1 MLVKVFIKRRI
12 KSGKEMEV
20 FSLLKK
26 LRFNAMN
33 QEGYISG
40 ESLVSAEDAQSVMVI
55 STWQS
60 RENWEAWKG
69 DGKRKEL
76 DVRLEELQESPTE
89 YESFVFS
96 KYWISAQ
103 KGFPEPLD

>member
-33 QEGYISG
+33 QKGYISG
-40 ESLVSAEDAQSVMVI
+40 ESLVGAEDAQTVMVI
-55 STWQS
+55 GTWQS
-60 RENWEAWKG
+60 REDWDAWKG
-69 DGKRKEL
+69 DEKRKEL
-76 DVRLEELQESPTE
+76 DAKLEELQESPTE